1 MAQGTSPAVSLGD
14 VLVWIG
20 SHPESLL
27 GSAVLVWVLTQV
39 ATALTEHA
47 AQRRRLRNAAVALRT
62 EIELTREN
70 LEEFIPGY
78 RELADRL
85 REDPA
90 RRFFILANKRSQQ
103 TMETLRAD
111 LVTMPSNV
119 LKTVI
124 KFYTL
129 DAEINQFLET
139 LMQPAFV
146 ERPVEQK
153 ITILAVYSDLFGEAV
168 RRARHAEREL
178 QMLAWANS
186 PWWSAARFRY
196 CRARIKVSTRRAT

>member
-1 MAQGTSPAVSLGD
+1 MERGTSPAVALGD
-14 VLVWIG
+14 VLSWITA
-20 SHPESLL
+20 HPESLL

-39 ATALTEHA
+39 ATALTTRA
-47 AQRRRLRNAAVALRT
+47 AQRRRLRHAATALRT

-78 RELADRL
+78 RALADRL
-85 REDPA
+85 REYPS

-111 LVTMPSNV
+111 LITMPSNV

-129 DAEINQFLET
+129 DAEINQFLDT

-146 ERPVEQK
+146 ERPVGQK
-153 ITILAVYSDLFGEAV
+153 VTILAVYGDLFGEAMT
-168 RRARHAEREL
+168 RARHA
-178 QMLAWANS
+178 
-186 PWWSAARFRY
+186 
-196 CRARIKVSTRRAT
+196 